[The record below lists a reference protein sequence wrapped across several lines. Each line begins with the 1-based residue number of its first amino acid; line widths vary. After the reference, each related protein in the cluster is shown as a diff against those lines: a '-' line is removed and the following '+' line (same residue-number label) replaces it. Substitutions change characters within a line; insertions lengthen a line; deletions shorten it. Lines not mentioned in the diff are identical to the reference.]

1 MGKPKKKPSL
11 YDLLGVAKDASE
23 EDLKQAFRAAAKE
36 THPDTGGSASQF
48 EAVKTAHLVLS
59 DKKRRAHYDE
69 TGDVDEP
76 DRTTVDQIAIGILAN
91 LLNAVLGE
99 EPDPLVAPNL
109 IEMMV
114 KFMEGQLEKA
124 EQNLTALK
132 RAKARAEKM
141 RKRFKKK
148 KKGDDDNLMERL
160 VASKIVELERLL
172 PQNEKNVLCNKRAIE
187 MLGEYSFDADIGLV
201 VPTVQDGVVYF
212 R

>member
-11 YDLLGVAKDASE
+11 YDLLGVGKDASE
-23 EDLKQAFRAAAKE
+23 DDLKQAFRAAAKE
-36 THPDTGGSASQF
+36 THPDAGGSAAQF

-69 TGDVDEP
+69 TGEVEEA
-76 DRTTVDQIAIGILAN
+76 DRTTVDQVAIGIIAN
-91 LLNAVLGE
+91 LLNSVLGE
-99 EPDPLVAPNL
+99 EPDPLAAPNL

-124 EQNLTALK
+124 ELNLTALR

-148 KKGDDDNLMERL
+148 KGGDNLMERL
-160 VASKIVELERLL
+160 IASKIIELERLL
-172 PQNEKNVLCNKRAIE
+172 PQNEKNILCNRRAIE
-187 MLGEYSFDADIGLV
+187 MLKEYSFDAEIGIV
-201 VPTVQDGVVYF
+201 MPTVMGGIAYF
-212 R
+212 TTT